1 MMRPNVGRT
10 CGGLAASFA
19 AFAVLFLTPA
29 PASAAQPEEAFLA
42 GSLTSL
48 RSGAV
53 VVTFRGNEGKG
64 DPEYAATA
72 KLVRTPCPGRYRYL
86 LESEAWPDGPSS
98 VAAATV
104 ALSSRPGT
112 EAAACGETPPRHAGH
127 LEVTIAGSEEPLLL
141 TGDRNG
147 SGPFVGDLA
156 LGVEPRCD
164 ASYSFELEADLDG
177 WHRDL
182 RYRMDVLQVEITAQG
197 HDEPRLSCSDAGP

>member
-1 MMRPNVGRT
+1 MRARAGTAR
-10 CGGLAASFA
+10 GGLAASLLALLLA
-19 AFAVLFLTPA
+19 AA
-29 PASAAQPEEAFLA
+29 PAVARAAQAEEAFLA

-53 VVTFRGNEGKG
+53 IVAFRGNEGRQ

-86 LESEAWPDGPSS
+86 LETEAWPDGPSA

-104 ALSSRPGT
+104 ALSARPGT
-112 EAAACGETPPRHAGH
+112 EAAACGEEPPRRPGH
-127 LEVTIAGSEEPLLL
+127 LEVTIAGAEEPLLL
-141 TGDRNG
+141 RGDRNG

-164 ASYSFELEADLDG
+164 SSYSFELEADLAG
-177 WHRDL
+177 WHRDF

-197 HDEPRLSCSDAGP
+197 HDEPRLSCSDAGS